1 MSRADLIDLI
11 LILLALVAGWV
22 FILIYA
28 LTDYVQ

>member
-1 MSRADLIDLI
+1 MTRAERIDLI
-11 LILLALVAGWV
+11 LVMLALVAGWV